1 MNLNKFPNLLTET
14 KKILNNSVRTNTNI
28 LPFIIAPTLFHFFT
42 LIFTDYPLSRG
53 KKNRLQIFLYIF
65 LLNIYFLK

>member
-28 LPFIIAPTLFHFFT
+28 LPFIIAPTLFHFLTYFL
-42 LIFTDYPLSRG
+42 LIILYLEE
-53 KKNRLQIFLYIF
+53 KKSPSILYFFIKYIF
-65 LLNIYFLK
+65 LKK